1 MKKFYF
7 KLSRQSFAVLLG
19 LFCATPLLAQ
29 TGKTVTGTVKE
40 LQVPLVGVMV
50 KEEGTDNSTFTDA
63 NGHYS
68 LTLQQDDAKLI
79 FEQLDFPIR
88 EEEVLNRSVIN
99 VRFTKDEE
107 SIQLKDVV
115 VNAGYYSVKDKERTG
130 SIARVTAKEIENQPV
145 NNVLDALQG
154 RVAGLEI
161 TPTSGNSGAGY
172 EVKIRGQNSINAGND
187 PLYVIDGVPFSTTSL
202 GSFALGGT
210 ILPGGNVNPLNT
222 LDPKSIESIEVL
234 KDADATAIYGS
245 RGANGVILITTKKG
259 KSGKTSF
266 SVDASTT
273 MIVQAKFLK
282 LLSTEEYLEMRKE
295 AFANDG
301 ITTYPINAYDL
312 NGSWDQS
319 RYTNWQKELLGKT
332 RSNNRFSLMAS
343 GGSEHTSYSVGSTMM
358 KEHAVYDGNFN
369 YSKLGIYST
378 LQHQSPDQRFKLN
391 LSTQYNYDRNFLPA
405 SDLTRISY
413 ALSPNAPALY
423 TADGELNWAN
433 NTWSNP
439 LASLRST
446 YRNKTTNLNA
456 NAVVSYQVLNGV
468 TVKTNIGY
476 QQTDFDEFQANPHT
490 MYNPAYGSTSASSYV
505 LKSDNQQNGWIVE
518 PQLDF
523 TYPFAGGKLNGT
535 IGGTLSEQ
543 NRSQL
548 VLMAF
553 GFADDYLMNNIRAAN
568 SMFYYN
574 ESDAQYKYAAIY
586 GRLNYQLKDRYFFNL
601 TGRRD
606 GSSRFGPKN
615 RFANFGAVGAAWIFS
630 KENFLSD
637 HSWLSFGKIR
647 TSYGVTGNDQIGDY
661 QYIDTY
667 TISQGG
673 YDNTIV
679 LSPTRLLNP
688 NFGWEKNKKFELAL
702 ELSFF
707 NHRLNA
713 EFAYYRNR
721 SSNQLM
727 NYRLPSTTGF
737 TSVQANMDAIVENK
751 GFELSLNGDIVR
763 NANVKWNSSF
773 LFSLPRNTLRSFDEL
788 DKTPYVNQYIIGES
802 VSIKKVYQY
811 EGVDPTTGIF
821 QFKDFNQDG
830 ELTADDRKV
839 LVDLSPTM
847 IGNWQNN
854 FQYKQW
860 SVDVLFQY
868 VKKKGYNEYLN
879 YSFAGAMTNMPNGV
893 MDRWQKPGDENKRF
907 QRFTTGNNAEAL
919 SAYDKYYSS
928 TAIIEDAS
936 YIRLKSMS
944 ISYQLPIKSKE
955 NVNCLL
961 YLQGQNL
968 WTLSKIKGIDPETE
982 RSFLPTPKRI
992 SIGARLTF

>member
-1 MKKFYF
+1 M
-7 KLSRQSFAVLLG
+7 
-19 LFCATPLLAQ
+19 
-29 TGKTVTGTVKE
+29 TGTVKE
-40 LQVPLVGVMV
+40 LQVPLVGVMI
-50 KEEGTDNSTFTDA
+50 KEEGTNNTTFTDS
-63 NGHYS
+63 NGYYS
-68 LTLQQDDAKLI
+68 LTLQNDDAKLI

-99 VRFTKDEE
+99 ISFTKDDNE
-107 SIQLKDVV
+107 IQLKDVV
-115 VNAGYYSVKDKERTG
+115 INAGYYAVKDKERTG
-130 SIARVTAKEIENQPV
+130 SIARVTAKDIDKQPV
-145 NNVLDALQG
+145 NTVLDALQG
-154 RVAGLEI
+154 RVAGLSI
-161 TPTSGNSGAGY
+161 TPSSGNAGAGY

-187 PLYVIDGVPFSTTSL
+187 PLYVIDGVPFCTTSL

-210 ILPGGNVNPLNT
+210 ILPGGKANPLNT

-273 MIVQAKFLK
+273 MITQAKSLQ

-301 ITTYPINAYDL
+301 LTTYPVNAYDL
-312 NGSWDQS
+312 NGSWNQS
-319 RYTNWQKELLGKT
+319 RYTDWQKELLGKT
-332 RSNNRFSLMAS
+332 RSNNRFSLMVS
-343 GGSEHTSYSVGSTMM
+343 GGSDHTSYSVGTTMM
-358 KEHAVYDGNFN
+358 KERAVYDGNFN

-378 LQHQSPDQRFKLN
+378 LQHQSPNQRFKLN
-391 LSTQYNYDRNFLPA
+391 LSTQYNYDRNFLPTA
-405 SDLTRISY
+405 DLTRISY
-413 ALSPNAPALY
+413 TLAPNAPALY
-423 TADGELNWAN
+423 TATGELNWEN

-439 LASLRST
+439 LATLRST

-456 NAVVSYQVLNGV
+456 NAMVSYQVLNGV
-468 TVKTNIGY
+468 AFKTSMGY

-490 MYNPAYGSTSASSYV
+490 MRNPASGGDSSSSYV

-523 TYPFAGGKLNGT
+523 TYPFIGGKLNGT

-543 NRSQL
+543 NRNQL
-548 VLMAF
+548 SLLAS
-553 GFADDYLMNNIRAAN
+553 GFADDYLMPNIMAA
-568 SMFYYN
+568 SSVYYLS

-606 GSSRFGPKN
+606 GSSRFGPNN

-637 HSWLSFGKIR
+637 QPWLSFGKIR

-673 YDNTIV
+673 YDNNVV

-713 EFAYYRNR
+713 ELAYYHNR

-727 NYRLPSTTGF
+727 SYRLPSTTGF
-737 TSVQANMDAIVENK
+737 TSIQANLDATVENK
-751 GFELSLNGDIVR
+751 GLELSLNGDIVR
-763 NANVKWNSSF
+763 NVNVKWNSSF
-773 LFSLPRNTLRSFDEL
+773 LLSLPRNTLRSFDEL
-788 DKTPYVNQYIIGES
+788 DKTPYVNQYVLGES
-802 VSIKKVYQY
+802 LNIKKVYQY
-811 EGVDPTTGIF
+811 EGEFFSTKI
-821 QFKDFNQDG
+821 
-830 ELTADDRKV
+830 LTK
-839 LVDLSPTM
+839 M
-847 IGNWQNN
+847 
-854 FQYKQW
+854 
-860 SVDVLFQY
+860 
-868 VKKKGYNEYLN
+868 
-879 YSFAGAMTNMPNGV
+879 
-893 MDRWQKPGDENKRF
+893 EN
-907 QRFTTGNNAEAL
+907 
-919 SAYDKYYSS
+919 
-928 TAIIEDAS
+928 
-936 YIRLKSMS
+936 
-944 ISYQLPIKSKE
+944 
-955 NVNCLL
+955 
-961 YLQGQNL
+961 
-968 WTLSKIKGIDPETE
+968 
-982 RSFLPTPKRI
+982 
-992 SIGARLTF
+992 